1 MISKIKNIYKNVKE
15 YSLNHKKIS
24 SALLI
29 VIIIIIYLLF
39 KSIFSANTVTT
50 YAIGEVQKGNVST
63 YITGSGQVSSSNEI
77 ELKAKTS
84 GDILKV
90 NVITGQEVKSGDL
103 IAQIDDPE
111 AYINYRGAQITYQK
125 MLNSDEVSKI
135 QAANNLNDTKQT
147 LSKSSDNLNNAYD
160 NAFNTMASSYVDLS
174 EVINGM
180 DSMLY
185 SKDGFLGYS
194 NMYRKSPSAQSYRES
209 AGSSFDK
216 TKEIYQTTLQEYRSL
231 SRVSSTSSLETS
243 FKNTYTTLKKT
254 SDVLKDL
261 KNTIDFI
268 KNQDTNNLN
277 SSEITTA
284 SNSLI
289 TWINKI
295 NSDLSSL
302 SSAINNINDLQET
315 VKNAPQLLAQQEASY
330 KQTMNGSGL
339 DIESQALNL
348 EQKRLAYQNIFIRA
362 PFDGV
367 IAKLDIKKA
376 DEVSS
381 GSVIGTIITKDK
393 VADITVNEVDAAQI
407 KAGQKATL
415 TFDAI
420 ENLSITGVVQSVDL
434 VGTVTQGVVNYNV
447 KITFD
452 VQDER
457 VKSGMSV
464 SASIIT
470 ESKQDVLIV
479 TNSAIKNKNGVKY
492 VELFDSSVATSTIP
506 QIVNQKP
513 TQQIIE
519 TGLSG
524 DTVTEIISGLIL
536 GDKISTKTA
545 SVSADAAKTNTA
557 PSLFG
562 TGTSRSGG
570 ASAGATMR
578 AVGR

>member
-1 MISKIKNIYKNVKE
+1 MINNFKKIYNKIKT

-24 SALLI
+24 SVAIVVI
-29 VIIIIIYLLF
+29 VIILYISI
-39 KSIFSANTVTT
+39 KSIFGSETVTAYT
-50 YAIGEVQKGNVST
+50 IGEVQKGNVST

-77 ELKAKTS
+77 ELKSKAS

-90 NVITGQEVKSGDL
+90 NVTTGQEVKSGTI
-103 IAQIDDPE
+103 IAQIDDPD
-111 AYINYRGAQITYQK
+111 AYINYRSAQIAYEK

-135 QAANNLNDTKQT
+135 QALNNLNDTRQS
-147 LSKSSDNLNNAYD
+147 LAKSSDNLNNAYD
-160 NAFNTMASSYVDLS
+160 NAFNTMASSYVNLS
-174 EVINGM
+174 EVINGI

-185 SKDGFLGYS
+185 SKDGFLSYS
-194 NMYRKSPSAQSYRES
+194 NMYTQTAAAQSYKES
-209 AGSSFDK
+209 AGKKFDQ
-216 TKEIYQTTLQEYRSL
+216 TKDSYQTTLQEYRSL
-231 SRVSSTSSLETS
+231 SRLSATSSFDTS
-243 FKNTYTTLKKT
+243 LKNTYSTLKKT

-261 KNTIDFI
+261 KNTVDFI
-268 KNQDTNNLN
+268 KNQDVHNQN

-289 TWINKI
+289 SWISKI

-302 SSAINNINDLQET
+302 SSAINNINDLRET

-330 KQTMNGSGL
+330 KQSTTGGTL
-339 DIESQALNL
+339 DIEAQALNL

-367 IAKLDIKKA
+367 IAKLDVKKS

-381 GSVIGTIITKDK
+381 GTVIGTIITKDK
-393 VADITVNEVDAAQI
+393 VADITVNEVDAAKI
-407 KAGQKATL
+407 KMGQKATL

-420 ENLSITGVVQSVDL
+420 EDLSITGVVQSIDL

-457 VKSGMSV
+457 IKSGMSV

-470 ESKQDVLIV
+470 ENKQDVLV
-479 TNSAIKNKNGVKY
+479 VPNNAIKSKNGIKY
-492 VELFDSSVATSTIP
+492 VELFDKEIATSTTP
-506 QIVNQKP
+506 QVINKKP
-513 TQQIIE
+513 IQQTVEIGI
-519 TGLSG
+519 SG
-524 DTVTEIISGLIL
+524 DVLTEIISGLAL
-536 GDKISTKTA
+536 GDKISIKTSSTNA
-545 SVSADAAKTNTA
+545 KSAKTSSA

-562 TGTSRSGG
+562 TGTNKTG
-570 ASAGATMR
+570 ASTGATMR
-578 AVGR
+578 AMGR